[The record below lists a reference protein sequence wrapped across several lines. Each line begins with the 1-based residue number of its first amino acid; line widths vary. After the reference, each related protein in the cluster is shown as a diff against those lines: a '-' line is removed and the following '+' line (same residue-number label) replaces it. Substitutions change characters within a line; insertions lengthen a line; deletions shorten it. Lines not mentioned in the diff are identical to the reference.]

1 MSTNDE
7 IDEKLER
14 LAIAAQQHKHNIV
27 ERRKVL
33 TELVTQIEGF
43 RIVGLPRLNDFT
55 REIYEEIYAE
65 AKQDL
70 MLCIFTKI
78 DTYNPSKG
86 KVRQWVNFLMNKRC
100 FNEAIPKILGR
111 NDRDVYAEMKRKLK
125 ESWETDSYEAGT
137 ALREMI
143 EADPDGAL
151 KSEVM
156 RRHPQINFQMLLLK
170 RGDGMSWQQLSEEFG
185 VKLPTLTSFYRR
197 CLPQF
202 MPRFK
207 EYL

>member
-7 IDEKLER
+7 IDGKLLR
-14 LAIAAQQHKHNIV
+14 LAIAAQDHKHNIL

-43 RIVGLPRLNDFT
+43 RIVGRPRPNEFPPD
-55 REIYEEIYAE
+55 IYEEIYAE

-86 KVRQWVNFLMNKRC
+86 KVRQWLNFLMNKRF
-100 FNEAIPKILGR
+100 FNEAIPKIVGR
-111 NDRDVYAEMKRKLK
+111 KNSILYTEMQIKWEEYLK
-125 ESWETDSYEAGT
+125 NDSYEAGT

-143 EADPDGAL
+143 EEDADDAL
-151 KSEVM
+151 KSVVM
-156 RRHPQINFQMLLLK
+156 TRNPQINFQVLLLK

-197 CLPQF
+197 SLPQF
-202 MPRFK
+202 IPRFR

>member
-7 IDEKLER
+7 IDGKLQR
-14 LAIAAQQHKHNIV
+14 LAIAAQDHKHNIS

-43 RIVGLPRLNDFT
+43 RIVGRPRLNEFPPD
-55 REIYEEIYAE
+55 IYEEIYAE

-86 KVRQWVNFLMNKRC
+86 KVRQWLNFLMNKRC
-100 FNEAIPKILGR
+100 FNEAIPKIIGR
-111 NDRDVYAEMKRKLK
+111 KNSILYTEMQIKWEEYLK
-125 ESWETDSYEAGT
+125 NDSYEAGT
-137 ALREMI
+137 ALKEMI
-143 EADPDGAL
+143 EEDAEDAL
-151 KSEVM
+151 KSVVM
-156 RRHPQINFQMLLLK
+156 TRYPQINFQMLLLK
-170 RGDGMSWQQLSEEFG
+170 RGDGMSWQKLSEEFG

-197 CLPQF
+197 NLPQF

>member
-14 LAIAAQQHKHNIV
+14 LAIAAQQHKHNIL

-43 RIVGLPRLNDFT
+43 RIVGRPRPNDFT
-55 REIYEEIYAE
+55 PEIYEEIYAE

-86 KVRQWVNFLMNKRC
+86 KIRQWVNFLMNKRC
-100 FNEAIPKILGR
+100 FNEAIPKIVGR
-111 NDRDVYAEMKRKLK
+111 NNRSLYTEMQIKWEEYLK
-125 ESWETDSYEAGT
+125 NDSYEAGT

-143 EADPDGAL
+143 EEDPDDAL

-156 RRHPQINFQMLLLK
+156 RRYPQINFQMLLLK